1 MNVLPRDKQ
10 VAVIAALTEGLSIRS
25 TERLTDVHRDTIMRL
40 AVKVGEGCA
49 ALHDRLMRNLNVNTI
64 EADEIWSFISKKQ
77 KRVGET
83 DNPEF
88 GDCYAYIAMDAS
100 RKAIIS
106 YEMGKRTNATT
117 FAFARDLRAR
127 VLNRPQI
134 TTDGFK
140 PYIEAI
146 ELAFGSDCDY
156 AQLIKEYAS
165 DAVQSDA
172 ARRYSPSRV
181 IGSDVEVIMGNPD
194 PAKISTSYV
203 ERTNLT
209 IRMQMRRFT
218 RLTNAFSKNPRNHRA
233 AFALFVAWYN
243 LVRVHETLRMTPA
256 MAMGIANHVWTI
268 GELVDAALASEPEP
282 QPTPPASRKP
292 EPASKNETPEVP
304 RAAAPAPTKA
314 AAPAAV
320 SPVGRVV
327 ERAPWLRVID
337 GGKTDKKG

>member
-1 MNVLPRDKQ
+1 MNVLPKDKQ

-40 AVKVGEGCA
+40 GVRVGEGCA
-49 ALHDRLMRNLNVNTI
+49 ALHDRLMRNLNVNVI
-64 EADEIWSFISKKQ
+64 EADEVWSFVGKKQ
-77 KRVGET
+77 KRVNET
-83 DNPEF
+83 DAPEL
-88 GDCYAYIAMDAS
+88 GDMYVFIALDAS
-100 RKAIIS
+100 RKGIIS
-106 YEMGKRTNATT
+106 YRLGKRDNATT
-117 FAFARDLRAR
+117 FGFAFDVRAR

-140 PYIEAI
+140 PYLDAI

-172 ARRYSPSRV
+172 ARRYSPGRV
-181 IGSDVEVIMGNPD
+181 IGSDVNVVMGNPD
-194 PAKISTSYV
+194 PARISTSYI
-203 ERTNLT
+203 ERANLT
-209 IRMQMRRFT
+209 VRMQMRRFT

-256 MAMGIANHVWTI
+256 MAMGITDHIWTI
-268 GELVDAALASEPEP
+268 GELVDAALASEPES

-292 EPASKNETPEVP
+292 EPTGGDETPEVSP
-304 RAAAPAPTKA
+304 ASAPAPATTS
-314 AAPAAV
+314 APAATA
-320 SPVGRVV
+320 PVGRVV
-327 ERAPWLRVID
+327 SRAPWLRVID
-337 GGKTDKKG
+337 GGRSGGAN